1 MTIPLIVA
9 LFALLLGPADQTVMV
24 ARVVD
29 GDTVE
34 FADGDTARI
43 RGIDTPEVFG
53 GKECGGPE
61 ASQFARNLLTGQ
73 RVTVLTNPG
82 DLRDRYGR
90 LVAELR
96 LSDGRSYAVEVTS
109 AGWAQ
114 SYTYNRRYPATDRA
128 VIEAA
133 EQDAR
138 AAGRGM
144 WGVCPR

>member
-1 MTIPLIVA
+1 MTIPLILA
-9 LFALLLGPADQTVMV
+9 LFALLLGPTDQETVS
-24 ARVVD
+24 RVLD

-34 FADGDTARI
+34 FADGNKARI

-53 GKECGGPE
+53 GRECGGPE
-61 ASQFARNLLTGQ
+61 ASQFAKTTLTGQ

-96 LSDGRSYAVEVTS
+96 LPDGRSYAVEVTR
-109 AGWAQ
+109 AGWAEA
-114 SYTYNRRYPATDRA
+114 YTFNRKYPATDRA
-128 VIEAA
+128 AIEAA

-138 AAGRGM
+138 AANRGM
-144 WGVCPR
+144 WGLCPR